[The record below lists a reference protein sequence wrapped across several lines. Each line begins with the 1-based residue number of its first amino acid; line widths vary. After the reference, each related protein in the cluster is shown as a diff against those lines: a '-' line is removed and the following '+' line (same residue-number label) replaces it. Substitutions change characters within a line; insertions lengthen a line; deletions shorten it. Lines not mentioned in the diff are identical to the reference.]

1 MSDWEAAPRKALK
14 ELFPNIKLF
23 GCWFHFT
30 QRIWYKTQKLGLT
43 ESFKDNIE
51 VARYTRQ
58 LMSIP
63 FLPASL
69 IHPTYTLLQFP
80 ATIIPTEAMKLE
92 KLNKYFKKRW
102 ITHVNPEEL
111 SIFD

>member
-1 MSDWEAAPRKALK
+1 
-14 ELFPNIKLF
+14 
-23 GCWFHFT
+23 
-30 QRIWYKTQKLGLT
+30 
-43 ESFKDNIE
+43 
-51 VARYTRQ
+51 
-58 LMSIP
+58 MSIP

-80 ATIIPTEAMKLE
+80 ATIIPTEAIKLE

-111 SIFD
+111 SIFDSKLRQIMELNLTTQGLGIELGLITPEYGVLRPILMK